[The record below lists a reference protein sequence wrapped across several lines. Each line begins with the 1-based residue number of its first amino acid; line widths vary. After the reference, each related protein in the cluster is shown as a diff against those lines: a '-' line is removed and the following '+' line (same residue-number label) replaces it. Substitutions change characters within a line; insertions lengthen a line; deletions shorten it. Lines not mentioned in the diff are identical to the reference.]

1 MHSDRN
7 NHTVDYFWHRH
18 GKPST
23 GVKVRMPHKE
33 GNIMEVAKRAHG
45 GQDSRGNGYSG
56 NQEPNKQMHCDGNNH
71 TVDYFCHL
79 HGKLAG
85 LRSAH

>member
-23 GVKVRMPHKE
+23 GVTVRAAHEE
-33 GNIMEVAKRAHG
+33 GKIMEVAIVDKI
-45 GQDSRGNGYSG
+45 
-56 NQEPNKQMHCDGNNH
+56 QEVMDTLKTKNLINKC
-71 TVDYFCHL
+71 TVT
-79 HGKLAG
+79 
-85 LRSAH
+85 STIIQ